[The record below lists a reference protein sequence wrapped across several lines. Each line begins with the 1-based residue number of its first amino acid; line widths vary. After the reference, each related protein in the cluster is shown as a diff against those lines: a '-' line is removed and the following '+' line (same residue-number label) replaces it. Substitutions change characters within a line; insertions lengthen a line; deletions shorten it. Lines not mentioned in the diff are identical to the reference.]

1 MEWRDQGVVLSLR
14 PHGEHAAIVEVFTAG
29 HGRHAGVVRGGISRK
44 IAPFLQPGTQLE
56 VTWRARL
63 EDHIGSFAV
72 EPLRSRAGVLGDRS
86 ALAGLN
92 AVCALLRFCLPERA
106 AHRSLYEASQVLL
119 DALEADENWP
129 LRYLT
134 WEVTLLEEMGFGL
147 DLSRCA
153 VTGRIEGLIY
163 VSPNSGRAVSR
174 EGVGQWADRL
184 LPFPP
189 CLAGWPPADLSEI
202 LSGLRTT
209 GHFLTHR
216 MAPEL
221 GTRPLPHARRRLI
234 DALSRSVAGTS
245 VPNPDAS

>member
-14 PHGEHAAIVEVFTAG
+14 PHGEHAAIVEVFTAE
-29 HGRHAGVVRGGISRK
+29 HGRHAGVVRGGVSRK

-63 EDHIGSFAV
+63 EDHIGGFAV
-72 EPLRSRAGVLGDRS
+72 EPLRSRAGVLGDRR

-92 AVCALLRFCLPERA
+92 AICALLRFCLPERA
-106 AHRSLYEASQVLL
+106 AHRTLYEASQMLL
-119 DALEADENWP
+119 DALEMDEDWP
-129 LRYLT
+129 FHYLS

-147 DLSRCA
+147 DLSQCA
-153 VTGRIEGLIY
+153 VTGQAEGLIY

-174 EGVGQWADRL
+174 DGAGRWADRL

-189 CLAGWPPADLSEI
+189 CLVGRHPAGLSDI
-202 LSGLRTT
+202 LSALRTT
-209 GHFLTHR
+209 GHFLAHR

-221 GTRPLPHARRRLI
+221 GTRPLPRARRRLI
-234 DALSRSVAGTS
+234 DALSRDGAGTS
-245 VPNPDAS
+245 ALDPDAI